1 MRVLQ
6 FPQDEK
12 QVTRLF
18 QCAAANDPATEEA
31 VRQVIEQVRR
41 RGDRAVAAL
50 TKRFDNVT
58 LKPSEFEIP
67 ADRLREAWNG
77 LPQPLQKALKTA
89 RERIEAYHRKQLL
102 KGFVYKDALGNR
114 MEQRVTPVRR
124 AGVYAPGGRASYPST
139 VLMDIVPARVAGVDE
154 VILLTPPGGLDSEG
168 GRAVLGAAWLAGV
181 DRVISVGG
189 TPGVVGLA
197 LGTETLPK
205 VDIIV
210 GPGNRFVAT
219 AKKLLYGEITIDM
232 VAGPSEVLV
241 LADDTASP
249 VLVAADLLA
258 QAEHD
263 PDAQAL
269 AVLIGDYDVAALQR
283 EIRSQTAELPR
294 RAIIE
299 QSLKAKG
306 ALIRVNSVE
315 EALALAEQKAPEH
328 LEILTRD
335 ARTLAR
341 RVRNVGAVFVGPYTP
356 ESMGDYAAGP
366 NHTLPTGGTARF
378 FSPLS
383 VWSFLKTS
391 HVLECSKKGFEA
403 LAETVTTLADTE
415 GFGAHAAAVRRRL
428 KHRL

>member
-18 QCAAANDPATEEA
+18 ARAVANDPATEDA

-67 ADRLREAWNG
+67 ADRLREAWDG
-77 LPQPLQKALKTA
+77 LPLPLQKALQTA

-102 KGFVYKDALGNR
+102 KGFVYKDPLGNR
-114 MEQRVTPVRR
+114 MEQRVNPVRR

-189 TPGVVGLA
+189 TPGVVALA

-263 PDAQAL
+263 PDAQAI

-294 RAIIE
+294 HAIIE

-306 ALIRVNSVE
+306 ALIRVKSVE

-328 LEILTRD
+328 LELLIRD
-335 ARTLAR
+335 AQALAR

-428 KHRL
+428 KH

>member
-1 MRVLQ
+1 
-6 FPQDEK
+6 
-12 QVTRLF
+12 
-18 QCAAANDPATEEA
+18 
-31 VRQVIEQVRR
+31 
-41 RGDRAVAAL
+41 
-50 TKRFDNVT
+50 
-58 LKPSEFEIP
+58 
-67 ADRLREAWNG
+67 
-77 LPQPLQKALKTA
+77 
-89 RERIEAYHRKQLL
+89 
-102 KGFVYKDALGNR
+102 
-114 MEQRVTPVRR
+114 
-124 AGVYAPGGRASYPST
+124 
-139 VLMDIVPARVAGVDE
+139 
-154 VILLTPPGGLDSEG
+154 
-168 GRAVLGAAWLAGV
+168 V

-189 TPGVVGLA
+189 TPGVVALA

-263 PDAQAL
+263 PDAQAI
-269 AVLIGDYDVAALQR
+269 AVLIGDYDVTALQR

-306 ALIRVNSVE
+306 ALIRVSSVE

-391 HVLECSKKGFEA
+391 HVVECSKKGFEA

-428 KHRL
+428 KH

>member
-6 FPQDEK
+6 FPRDEK

-18 QCAAANDPATEEA
+18 QRAVANDPATEDA

-41 RGDRAVAAL
+41 RGDRAVSTL
-50 TKRFDNVT
+50 TKRFDKVS
-58 LKPSEFEIP
+58 LQPSQFEIP
-67 ADRLREAWNG
+67 AQRLREAWDG
-77 LPQPLQKALKTA
+77 LPKPLQKALKTA

-189 TPGVVGLA
+189 TPGVVALA
-197 LGTETLPK
+197 LGTQTLPK

-263 PDAQAL
+263 PDAQAI

-306 ALIRVNSVE
+306 ALIQVASVE

-328 LEILTRD
+328 LELLIRD
-335 ARTLAR
+335 AQALAK

-403 LAETVTTLADTE
+403 LAETVTTLADVE

-428 KHRL
+428 KH

>member
-6 FPQDEK
+6 FPKDEK

-18 QCAAANDPATEEA
+18 ARAVANDPATEDA

-50 TKRFDNVT
+50 TKRFDKVT
-58 LKPSEFEIP
+58 LHPSQFEIP
-67 ADRLREAWNG
+67 AQRLREAWEG
-77 LPQPLQKALKTA
+77 LPQPLQKALQTA

-114 MEQRVTPVRR
+114 MEQRVNPVRR

-241 LADDTASP
+241 LADETASP

-263 PDAQAL
+263 PDAQAI

-328 LEILTRD
+328 LELLIRD
-335 ARTLAR
+335 AQTLAR

-403 LAETVTTLADTE
+403 LAETVTTLADAE

-428 KHRL
+428 TR

>member
-6 FPQDEK
+6 FPQNEK

-18 QCAAANDPATEEA
+18 ARAVANDPATEDA

-50 TKRFDNVT
+50 TKHFDKVT

-67 ADRLREAWNG
+67 ADRLREAWEG

-102 KGFVYKDALGNR
+102 KGFVYKDPLGNR

-241 LADDTASP
+241 LADETASP

-283 EIRSQTAELPR
+283 EIRSQTAQLPR

-328 LEILTRD
+328 LELLIRD
-335 ARTLAR
+335 AQTLAR

-428 KHRL
+428 TR